1 MEPNQEISNE
11 PSVTTSAQDE
21 IIFTNKPKTSKGMI
35 AALVCA
41 IVLAVG
47 GIGFGV
53 WAMVDGNSKVAKKD
67 EQIAELNEEVE
78 KREQTGSEIID
89 VEVDENYVPD
99 SSNAVNTAGYLYA
112 GEWGLKIKIP
122 ENLVVTGYRY
132 EMGAGYTSI
141 AVLGNSKS
149 GQYFPDFANMEK
161 NGALLGAVVR
171 TSKDRFSGPEYDGVP
186 DDVRVCGVDAGLVF
200 SDDIYNYCFSG
211 PQDVMSTDKD
221 EQNWEMESAGLIRQ
235 MLSDKNN
242 YSAI

>member
-1 MEPNQEISNE
+1 MEPSRNNNVSD
-11 PSVTTSAQDE
+11 SSTSGSDDVV
-21 IIFTNKPKTSKGMI
+21 FSNKPKPSKGMVV
-35 AALVCA
+35 ALVCA

-53 WAMVDGNSKVAKKD
+53 WAMIYGNQKVAKKD

-78 KREQTGSEIID
+78 KKGQAGSEVID
-89 VEVDENYVPD
+89 VEVNENYVPD
-99 SSNAVNTAGYLYA
+99 SSNAVNTAGYLYV

-122 ENLVVTGYRY
+122 ENLTVTGYRY
-132 EMGAGYTSI
+132 KMGAGYTSI
-141 AVLGNSKS
+141 AVLGNSKG
-149 GQYFPDFANMEK
+149 GQYFPDFANLEK
-161 NGALLGAVVR
+161 NESSLGVAER
-171 TSKDRFSGPEYDGVP
+171 ITKDHFSGPEYDGVP

-200 SDDIYNYCFSG
+200 SDDTYNYCFGG

-221 EQNWEMESAGLIRQ
+221 EQNWEMESAGLVKQ